1 MLSVLENHLLI
12 QFLIISQFRLSF
24 FIWVFADCAFQRSS
38 SFHLGYQT
46 VNLGLF
52 IVLLLSFD
60 VYGIYIDVACLIYG
74 ISNFAFVSPISLT
87 KGLFIL
93 LIFSRDQLLI
103 SLTFLYYLPV
113 FNFIDL
119 CSTFYYFFSLVTLDM
134 IYHIFQV
141 SSDKN
146 LDNWF

>member
-38 SFHLGYQT
+38 SFHLGYP
-46 VNLGLF
+46 
-52 IVLLLSFD
+52 FD

-113 FNFIDL
+113 FNFIDF